1 MKEKRGK
8 NMKSDISNKN
18 IEYVIETN
26 NLTKKFGKN
35 FKSSYAVKGVNM
47 HIKKGAIYGLIGK
60 NGAGKT
66 TIMRMI
72 CGLARPT
79 EGEIQ
84 IFGENAG
91 ENMTYRR
98 LGTLIENPGVF
109 PGMSAYDNMK
119 CKAICLGISGYK
131 EKINEILKL
140 VGLESVGKKHAKKFS
155 LGMKQRLGIG
165 LALLGSPDVLILD
178 EPINGLDPQGILE
191 IRELLI
197 KLNREKNIT
206 ILISSHIL
214 EELSKLVTHY
224 GIVKDGE
231 LIEEISSEKLREKC
245 LERIEVKT
253 DNPDK
258 ASTVIEKMGISNY
271 KVVDKNTIHIY
282 EKLNEL
288 KEINKILI
296 KNDIDV
302 DSISLNSEGLED
314 YFIDITGR

>member
-1 MKEKRGK
+1 MG
-8 NMKSDISNKN
+8 NQV
-18 IEYVIETN
+18 EYVIETN
-26 NLTKKFGKN
+26 NLTKKFEKN
-35 FKSSYAVKGVNM
+35 FKSSYAVSSVNM

-72 CGLARPT
+72 AGLAKPT
-79 EGEIQ
+79 TGEIHL
-84 IFGENAG
+84 FGDCNSK
-91 ENMTYRR
+91 NMSYRR
-98 LGTLIENPGVF
+98 LGILIENPGIF

-140 VGLESVGKKHAKKFS
+140 VGLEDVGKKQAKKFS

-165 LALLGSPDVLILD
+165 LALLGGPDVLILD

-197 KLNREKNIT
+197 KLNKEKNIT

-224 GIVKDGE
+224 GIVKDGK
-231 LIEEISSEKLREKC
+231 LIEEISSEKLKEKC

-258 ASTVIEKMGISNY
+258 ASTVIEKAGIMNY
-271 KVVDKNTIHIY
+271 KVVDANTIHIY
-282 EKLNEL
+282 EKLDEL
-288 KEINKILI
+288 KEINKLLI
-296 KNDIDV
+296 KNEVDV
-302 DSISLNSEGLED
+302 DSITVNSEGLED
-314 YFIDITGR
+314 YFIDITGK